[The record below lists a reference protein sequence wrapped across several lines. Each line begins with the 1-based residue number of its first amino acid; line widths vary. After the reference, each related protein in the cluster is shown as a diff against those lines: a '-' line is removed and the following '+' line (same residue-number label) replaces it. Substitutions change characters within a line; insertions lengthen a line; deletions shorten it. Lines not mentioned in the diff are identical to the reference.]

1 MTIDQL
7 IAQWNASIETV
18 QRSPSPAPLEDSP
31 VQVRTGI
38 SAGAW
43 VYHPNPNRGSEV
55 YNTST
60 GEETT
65 CTWSTSPTPG
75 CYN

>member
-1 MTIDQL
+1 MTIEQL
-7 IAQWNASIETV
+7 ITQWNASAESA
-18 QRSPSPAPLEDSP
+18 QQHPAPTPLEDSA

-38 SAGAW
+38 SAGSW
-43 VYHPNPNRGSEV
+43 VYTERGGEV
-55 YNTST
+55 RNTRT